1 MAIFSGIGLSRSK
14 NKLGSMVLM
23 NRAGTGVVA
32 REYVAEVKNP
42 RTTSQMRGRT
52 KWANLVNF
60 YRLSKGWLPMA
71 FENKKANQSD
81 YNKFMSLN
89 VANASVYLTK
99 ELAASGAVVV
109 DNFIVSYGSLRT
121 IEQRYE
127 GGEAI
132 SDLCTG
138 SLVVTASTTIAELSK
153 ALLQNTPS
161 LRDGDQISYISYLDY
176 NDNGVPRST
185 CRAFELPV
193 DTTRTAELIS
203 DYFPEFLCHSKNDGG
218 KQVMINT
225 RVPSGA
231 FTWVLSRTISGKTY
245 VSTQKLCVDS
255 FLNAMY
261 STPEARTAAIDSYGS
276 SETAFLDSN
285 HYAESE
291 PAGIPVSI
299 IAVVNDNGLVAPGE
313 VIMTSSIQGKPLSV
327 IFQGI
332 AESLITRVRVTTNE
346 GRLFSLAITGSEAST
361 EGTYVTTET
370 LPDSMGVS
378 NAYVTS
384 ISLMQGDYA
393 VATSSF
399 SRPESGEMD

>member
-1 MAIFSGIGLSRSK
+1 MAIFSGIGLSRTK

-23 NRAGTGVVA
+23 NRTGIGVVA

-42 RTTSQMRGRT
+42 RTTSQMKGRV

-60 YRLSKGWLPMA
+60 YRLSKGWMLMA

-89 VANASVYLTK
+89 VANASIYLTK
-99 ELAASGAVVV
+99 ELAAAGAVVV
-109 DNFIVSYGSLRT
+109 DKLIVSYGSLRS
-121 IEQRYE
+121 IEQRWD

-185 CRAFELPV
+185 CRAFEMPV
-193 DTTRTAELIS
+193 DTTRTTELIS
-203 DYFPEFLCHSKNDGG
+203 DYFPEFLCHSKEDNG

-225 RVPSGA
+225 SVPAGA

-255 FLNAMY
+255 FLYAMY
-261 STPEARTAAIDSYGS
+261 STPEARTEAINSYGS
-276 SETAFLDSN
+276 SDSAFLDSN
-285 HYAESE
+285 HYTENE
-291 PAGIPVSI
+291 PASIPVSI
-299 IAVVNDNGLVAPGE
+299 VMMANGDHEYTPGGSMKVSEIVNDSLYV
-313 VIMTSSIQGKPLSV
+313 L
-327 IFQGI
+327 FQGI
-332 AESLITRVRVTTNE
+332 DNSQITRVKIITNE
-346 GRLFSLAITGSEAST
+346 GRAFDIAIASRAAEDGQQMVIT
-361 EGTYVTTET
+361 QT
-370 LPDSMGVS
+370 LPSSMGGS
-378 NAYVTS
+378 DAYVTAVS
-384 ISLMQGDYA
+384 IMQGDNTI
-393 VATSSF
+393 ATASMTRPSSD
-399 SRPESGEMD
+399 EME